1 MELKEKAQAFGKRF
15 KLDSHHAIERFGI
28 VVGIL
33 SIFGAFVLV
42 TTGAAAFQAGRA
54 DLRTT
59 ALYTESFTTSK
70 TNLTG
75 DVVGVYRNELGDR
88 SLVVMKFAEDAQ
100 ISYSAGDYQA
110 FLLGSDPNLGTE
122 KVETPG
128 AIGSFHVFGATG
140 YMAVL
145 LDADRPFERQ
155 VLNLTMRANEEL
167 SFSEQWDDGEHA
179 DEIAGDTSFAEF
191 DQWRVFFNPSAT
203 QARHIEALDSAVF
216 DPAAAFYDVVVGDQ
230 ERGARGALD
239 SKLAEMRSD
248 LARIASYSNDL
259 TTTKVDGLFLRPPTV
274 PASIAGDEVVGH
286 TAAETTTE
294 DDAEGAGNAAEDAGG
309 AEISTPAGATL
320 ELKTKGVVAGGFNL
334 DWRAGNVYDGYLHD
348 LVPSGQS
355 VSQYLLTKSQEAA
368 DTTSSEISSMEWTL
382 SDGTSLTEDYSSS
395 DVTMRPLMNVMNNLS
410 QAYQDYYTHKQ
421 EYQADLT
428 LALLELDVSLRDVQA
443 NSSDRDDEKF
453 LVALY

>member
-1 MELKEKAQAFGKRF
+1 MGFKEKARAFGRRF
-15 KLDSHHAIERFGI
+15 KLDSHHAIERFG
-28 VVGIL
+28 VAFGTL
-33 SIFGAFVLV
+33 SVIGALVLV

-54 DLRTT
+54 ELRTT

-70 TNLTG
+70 TDLTG

-88 SLVVMKFAEDAQ
+88 SLVVMKFADDAQ

-110 FLLGSDPNLGTE
+110 FLLGSDPSLNTE
-122 KVETPG
+122 KVQTPG
-128 AIGSFHVFGATG
+128 VSGSFHVFGATG

-145 LDADRPFERQ
+145 LDADQPFERQ

-167 SFSEQWDDGEHA
+167 SFSEQWDDGENA
-179 DEIAGDTSFAEF
+179 DKIAGDISFAEF

-216 DPAAAFYDVVVGDQ
+216 DPAAAFYDVVVRDQ
-230 ERGARGALD
+230 EREARLALD

-248 LARIASYSNDL
+248 LTRITSYTNDL

-274 PASIAGDEVVGH
+274 PAEIASDVVVGK
-286 TAAETTTE
+286 TAAE
-294 DDAEGAGNAAEDAGG
+294 NAAEEAASSAGDA
-309 AEISTPAGATL
+309 EATL

-334 DWRAGNVYDGYLHD
+334 DWRKGNVYDGYLRD

-355 VSQYLLTKSQEAA
+355 VSQYLLAKSQETA
-368 DTTSSEISSMEWTL
+368 DTTSSEISGTEWTL
-382 SDGTSLTEDYSSS
+382 SDGTSLTEVYSSS

-421 EYQADLT
+421 EYQVDLA

-443 NSSDRDDEKF
+443 NSSGREDQKF
-453 LVALY
+453 LIALY

>member
-1 MELKEKAQAFGKRF
+1 MGFKEKAQAFGKRF

-28 VVGIL
+28 VFGTM
-33 SIFGAFVLV
+33 SIIGAFVLV
-42 TTGAAAFQAGRA
+42 TTGAAAFQSGRA

-88 SLVVMKFAEDAQ
+88 SLVVMKFADDAQ

-110 FLLGSDPNLGTE
+110 FLLGSDPNLDTT

-128 AIGSFHVFGATG
+128 VVGSFHVFGATG
-140 YMAVL
+140 YMGVL
-145 LDADRPFERQ
+145 LDADQPFERQ

-167 SFSEQWDDGEHA
+167 TFSEQWDDGENA

-203 QARHIEALDSAVF
+203 QARHIEALDSAAF
-216 DPAAAFYDVVVGDQ
+216 DPAAAFYDVVVRDQ
-230 ERGARGALD
+230 EREARGALD
-239 SKLAEMRSD
+239 SKLAEMRTD
-248 LARIASYSNDL
+248 LARITSYSADL

-274 PASIAGDEVVGH
+274 PASIASDEVSGK
-286 TAAETTTE
+286 TATE
-294 DDAEGAGNAAEDAGG
+294 AGTGAAADPEDAE
-309 AEISTPAGATL
+309 ATL
-320 ELKTKGVVAGGFNL
+320 ELKTTGVVAGGINL
-334 DWRAGNVYDGYLHD
+334 DWRKGNVYDGYLRN

-355 VSQYLLTKSQEAA
+355 VSQYLLAKSQEAA

-382 SDGTSLTEDYSSS
+382 SDSTSLTEDYSSS
-395 DVTMRPLMNVMNNLS
+395 DITMRPLMNVMNNLS
-410 QAYQDYYTHKQ
+410 QAYQDYFTHKQ

-443 NSSDRDDEKF
+443 NSSGRDDEKF